1 MQLDSQRRNKIAK
14 RIAPGIVFGLLF
26 VLFRFFVI
34 LLLFNSDKQSSV
46 DLHDF
51 CCFVV
56 VVAVVDSDKRVN
68 VELQDFYEF
77 GKVLIGGETRRSRG
91 KRIKE
96 YGQGHM
102 LCSYSNLCR
111 FRED

>member
-46 DLHDF
+46 GLHDF

-56 VVAVVDSDKRVN
+56 LLLLLLLLTQIN
-68 VELQDFYEF
+68 ELMSSY
-77 GKVLIGGETRRSRG
+77 
-91 KRIKE
+91 RISMSSAK
-96 YGQGHM
+96 
-102 LCSYSNLCR
+102 S
-111 FRED
+111 